1 MDMLER
7 QACGDAENCKREE
20 GKEETKNAKH
30 REAKKDQENDQ
41 HQPAGRKL
49 GT

>member
-1 MDMLER
+1 MNMMEG
-7 QACGDAENCKREE
+7 QACGDADNCKGKV
-20 GKEETKNAKH
+20 GKEETKNAKY